1 MNADTRIPSGH
12 FWNVFAAVAAFT
24 THLFVRRRRTWLMA
38 GLMLVPMAL
47 PFLAAWIDTSAVRM
61 GPRLLVALVEY
72 LYLFTLAP
80 LTALFFAGTLL
91 SEEVEGH
98 TFPLLLSRPA
108 PRGAIVLGKFAAY
121 FLVSFALLAP
131 ATAAFMGAGA
141 FALRVADPAAA
152 FALLPRYL
160 TLIAMALL
168 SYGALCLFVSTIA
181 ARPVIVSAIFLFG
194 WEKAVVAIPG
204 YADFLTFEK
213 YIRRLTPDVP
223 FKRLELGKL
232 ELPVELL
239 RSVYPVG
246 AGASLVVLV
255 GVTLALLALACT
267 AVRKRQYA
275 AHGDGT

>member
-1 MNADTRIPSGH
+1 MSMENRIQPGH
-12 FWNVFAAVAAFT
+12 FLNVLAAVAVFST
-24 THLFVRRRRTWLMA
+24 RLFLRRRRTWLMA
-38 GLMLVPMAL
+38 ALMLLPVAL
-47 PFLAAWIDTSAVRM
+47 PFLAAALDTSATRM

-108 PRGAIVLGKFAAY
+108 PRSAIVLGKFAAY
-121 FLVSFALLAP
+121 FVVSFALLAP
-131 ATAAFMGAGA
+131 AVVVFVAGGVI
-141 FALRVADPAAA
+141 ALHVSEPGAA

-160 TLIAMALL
+160 ALVALALL
-168 SYGALCLFVSTIA
+168 TYGALCLFVSTIA
-181 ARPVIVSAIFLFG
+181 TRPVIVSAIFLFG

-213 YIRRLTPDVP
+213 YLRRLTPDVP

-246 AGASLVVLV
+246 AGTSLAVLAV
-255 GVTLALLALACT
+255 AAAVLLAFACL
-267 AVRKRQYA
+267 AVRRRQYA